1 MGLVIIMNQS
11 NFFPRTNLS
20 LILASF
26 LLLVSCSQ
34 EAENQQA
41 NQQNNQVPVENSNTS
56 NVYADDIYTNAR
68 IYTLDNALPWAE
80 AIAVKDGEILAVGSN
95 NEVMAM
101 VGPDTNSTDLEGR
114 MMMPGIH
121 DTHAHPVDAGIT
133 ELYECSFRTTNLTEA
148 LETIRGCAADA
159 EPGAWITGGQWFESY
174 FEE

>member
-68 IYTLDNALPWAE
+68 IYTLD
-80 AIAVKDGEILAVGSN
+80 KRLAMG
-95 NEVMAM
+95 
-101 VGPDTNSTDLEGR
+101 
-114 MMMPGIH
+114 
-121 DTHAHPVDAGIT
+121 
-133 ELYECSFRTTNLTEA
+133 
-148 LETIRGCAADA
+148 
-159 EPGAWITGGQWFESY
+159 
-174 FEE
+174 